1 MCGESASCRFK
12 VFACFPFYQVI
23 MFMSFII
30 ILTQVGTN
38 TNTDGELAALGHR
51 PKCPV
56 PNVPTTLDKQTNW
69 SKALPLPTPDERI
82 KNESQVIS
90 SCIIPINV
98 TGKSSIN
105 RPTILIRLLKCV
117 SED

>member
-1 MCGESASCRFK
+1 MCRYSHTCCANCAE
-12 VFACFPFYQVI
+12 
-23 MFMSFII
+23 I
-30 ILTQVGTN
+30 ILPQAGTN
-38 TNTDGELAALGHR
+38 TNADGDLVALGHR

-69 SKALPLPTPDERI
+69 SKALPLPTPEQRL

-98 TGKSSIN
+98 TGNKQMYN
-105 RPTILIRLLKCV
+105 
-117 SED
+117 

>member
-1 MCGESASCRFK
+1 MI
-12 VFACFPFYQVI
+12 V
-23 MFMSFII
+23 
-30 ILTQVGTN
+30 TQVGTN
-38 TNTDGELAALGHR
+38 TNADGELVAHSHR

-69 SKALPLPTPDERI
+69 SKALPLPTPDERM

-98 TGKSSIN
+98 TGKNSYTNQS
-105 RPTILIRLLKCV
+105 V
-117 SED
+117 